1 MYNNFLYT
9 RSRSSH
15 AGFTLMELMITI
27 AVIGILA
34 AIALPSYKDYVI
46 RGKIPQATNDLSRMR
61 VSMEQY
67 FQDNR
72 TYLGACTAGTV
83 APLPANNEDFTYACD
98 PDPTATTYMV
108 VATGIDAM
116 AGFVYTIDQ
125 SNAKTTAGVPAGWTA
140 PSPNDCWVV
149 KKGGIC

>member
-1 MYNNFLYT
+1 MNNIFLPI

-15 AGFTLMELMITI
+15 TGFTLVELMITI

-34 AIALPSYKDYVI
+34 AIALPSYRDYVI
-46 RGKIPQATNDLSRMR
+46 RGKIPQATNDLSSMR

-98 PDPTATTYMV
+98 PAPTATTYRV

-125 SNAKTTAGVPAGWTA
+125 SNARTTAGVPAGWTA
-140 PSPNDCWVV
+140 PNPNDCWVV